1 MVPQWCLSK
10 EVSKIMKIT
19 LMILW
24 SVILS
29 TVSAAQAPISCANPG
44 SNGQNYAAQKQVP
57 PPYPY
62 AQSPYSQPS
71 YPYAQS
77 PYSQLSYPY
86 APSPYPMTGPQQG
99 VNPYMQRGPMQPN
112 IGQTMGPQQA
122 MQPGFIPGVVPQQ
135 HISNGFVNS
144 NGNVSTFPQQSAQ
157 AGVQYGN
164 ITPPVACSCSPKPG
178 QKTLAAANGV
188 TPISAQPTDPK
199 IIAAEQKVAQSAIET
214 AKAAAEAQKIA
225 ADSVASS
232 TQEAQKAEQIAKE
245 ATQESVAKQQKAD
258 ELAVVAQNALAAIPA
273 SAANDDGVVK
283 LYAGM
288 AADPQSSL
296 PGASVTEEKEG
307 IKVIY
312 SDTSAPVIIRPN
324 KLTPAQSEV
333 LKAQAAESD
342 HQVASSVDAVVPSSS
357 APAALAAVP
366 DSPAS
371 TNASSAL
378 NAELDIMNSF
388 SQSLDA
394 PAA

>member
-1 MVPQWCLSK
+1 
-10 EVSKIMKIT
+10 
-19 LMILW
+19 MILL

-29 TVSAAQAPISCANPG
+29 TLSAGQAPISCANPG
-44 SNGQNYAAQKQVP
+44 SNGQNYAAQKRVP

-62 AQSPYSQPS
+62 AQPPYSQPS
-71 YPYAQS
+71 YPYTQS
-77 PYSQLSYPY
+77 PYSSY

-144 NGNVSTFPQQSAQ
+144 NSNVSTFPQQSVQ
-157 AGVQYGN
+157 AGVQYGS
-164 ITPPVACSCSPKPG
+164 ITPSIACTCSAKPG
-178 QKTLAAANGV
+178 QKALAAANGV
-188 TPISAQPTDPK
+188 APISAQPTDPK

-245 ATQESVAKQQKAD
+245 ATQESVVKQQKAD
-258 ELAVVAQNALAAIPA
+258 ELAVVAQNALATIPA

-342 HQVASSVDAVVPSSS
+342 RQVPVSVDAVVPSSS
-357 APAALAAVP
+357 APAAPAPVP
-366 DSPAS
+366 DSPVA
-371 TNASSAL
+371 TL

>member
-10 EVSKIMKIT
+10 EMSKIMKTT

-144 NGNVSTFPQQSAQ
+144 NCNVSTFPQQSAQ

-333 LKAQAAESD
+333 LKAQAAEPD
-342 HQVASSVDAVVPSSS
+342 HRVAASAAVPSSS
-357 APAALAAVP
+357 APVSG
-366 DSPAS
+366 SPAA
-371 TNASSAL
+371 TNANSAL
-378 NAELDIMNSF
+378 DVELDKMKGF
-388 SQSLDA
+388 SQALSHLPTA
-394 PAA
+394 

>member
-10 EVSKIMKIT
+10 EVSKIMKTT

-62 AQSPYSQPS
+62 AQSPYSS
-71 YPYAQS
+71 
-77 PYSQLSYPY
+77 Y
-86 APSPYPMTGPQQG
+86 APSPYPMTGPQQAI
-99 VNPYMQRGPMQPN
+99 NPYPMQPN
-112 IGQTMGPQQA
+112 IAQAMGPHQA
-122 MQPGFIPGVVPQQ
+122 MQPGFIPGAVPQQ

-144 NGNVSTFPQQSAQ
+144 NGRVATFPQQSVQ
-157 AGVQYGN
+157 AGVQYGS
-164 ITPPVACSCSPKPG
+164 ITPSIACSCSAKPG
-178 QKTLAAANGV
+178 QKALAAANGV
-188 TPISAQPTDPK
+188 APISAQPTDPK

-232 TQEAQKAEQIAKE
+232 TQEAQRAEQIAKE

-342 HQVASSVDAVVPSSS
+342 HQVAASVDTVVPSSS

-371 TNASSAL
+371 TDASSAL

-394 PAA
+394 PPT

>member
-1 MVPQWCLSK
+1 MVLSK
-10 EVSKIMKIT
+10 EMSKIMKTT

-283 LYAGM
+283 LYAD
-288 AADPQSSL
+288 AVTNPQSSA
-296 PGASVTEEKEG
+296 GVAATEDKG
-307 IKVIY
+307 IRVIY
-312 SDTSAPVIIRPN
+312 SNSKAPVLIRPDV
-324 KLTPAQSEV
+324 LTSEQV
-333 LKAQAAESD
+333 EALKAQAANPT
-342 HQVASSVDAVVPSSS
+342 HQAAAGSVAPSSTT
-357 APAALAAVP
+357 PAAAT
-366 DSPAS
+366 DGR
-371 TNASSAL
+371 SSL
-378 NAELDIMNSF
+378 DVELDKMKGF
-388 SQSLDA
+388 SQALSHL